1 MEKGDLFPRFILK
14 DENGETV
21 DSEQLLGLRYVVFFY
36 ARDNTPGC
44 TAEAVD
50 FTRLY
55 ANFAMRNVL
64 VFGISGDSV
73 ESHRKFKDKQGLKE
87 KLLSDPDHS
96 FAEKCSAF
104 GDKVSYGKQVRG
116 TIRSTFLIGK
126 DGKVEEAWTNVKVD
140 GHAQK
145 VLDSML
151 AHFKND
157 TGSGIPFGDRHW

>member
-1 MEKGDLFPRFILK
+1 MEKGDVFPRFVLR
-14 DENGETV
+14 DENGEEV

-44 TAEAVD
+44 TTEATD
-50 FTRLY
+50 FTKLY

-73 ESHRKFKDKQGLKE
+73 ESHRRFKDKFGLKE
-87 KLLSDPDHS
+87 KLLSDPDHA
-96 FAEKCSAF
+96 FAEACEAYGEK
-104 GDKVSYGKQVRG
+104 KNYGKIVRG

-126 DGKVEEAWTNVKVD
+126 DGRIEEAWTNVKAT
-140 GHAQK
+140 GHAQR
-145 VLDSML
+145 VLDGML

-157 TGSGIPFGDRHW
+157 TGSGIPDDGQW